1 MPINFPN
8 LYNLDLFA
16 KGGPVMFILLGFSIL
31 ALAIILIKLI
41 HFGIVRISN
50 TNGLEKIILKLN
62 GTNAKKLLNEIN
74 KIKNPIARVVEVV
87 ILTKND
93 RRFDKESRESEI
105 ERISSIQIRNLEN
118 YLGGLEVI
126 ASISPLLG
134 LFGTVLG
141 MIKAFLNLEK
151 AGSQIDPALLAGGI
165 WEALLTTAFGL
176 AIAIPALAAYHLFEN
191 KIANTKDKM
200 KDAIIRV
207 NTLLNFQKK
216 KINCT
221 KIIFFTKKKK
231 S

>member
-1 MPINFPN
+1 MPSLIN
-8 LYNLDLFA
+8 LYNLNLLA

-31 ALAIILIKLI
+31 ALFI
-41 HFGIVRISN
+41 
-50 TNGLEKIILKLN
+50 IILKLIQFSIVKVSN
-62 GTNAKKLLNEIN
+62 TSSLDKIISKLNKTNAKKLLIEIQQ
-74 KIKNPIARVVEVV
+74 IKNPIAKVVEVV
-87 ILTKND
+87 ILTKSD

-105 ERISSIQIRNLEN
+105 SRISSIQIRNLEN

-191 KIANTKDKM
+191 KISTTRDKM
-200 KDAIIRV
+200 KDSIIRT
-207 NTLLNFQKK
+207 NTLLGFKK
-216 KINCT
+216 
-221 KIIFFTKKKK
+221 
-231 S
+231 

>member
-1 MPINFPN
+1 MPSLIN
-8 LYNLDLFA
+8 LYNLNLLA

-31 ALAIILIKLI
+31 ALFI
-41 HFGIVRISN
+41 
-50 TNGLEKIILKLN
+50 IILKLIQFSIVKVSN
-62 GTNAKKLLNEIN
+62 TNALDNIISKLNKTNAKKLLIEIQQ
-74 KIKNPIARVVEVV
+74 IKNPIAKVVEVV
-87 ILTKND
+87 ILTKSD

-105 ERISSIQIRNLEN
+105 SRISSIQIRNLEN

-191 KIANTKDKM
+191 KISNTRDKM
-200 KDAIIRV
+200 KDATIRT
-207 NTLLNFQKK
+207 NTLLGFKK
-216 KINCT
+216 
-221 KIIFFTKKKK
+221 
-231 S
+231 

>member
-1 MPINFPN
+1 MPSLIN
-8 LYNLDLFA
+8 LYNLNLLA

-31 ALAIILIKLI
+31 ALFI
-41 HFGIVRISN
+41 
-50 TNGLEKIILKLN
+50 IILKLIQFSIVRVSN
-62 GTNAKKLLNEIN
+62 TNALDNIISKLNKTNAKKLLIEIQQ
-74 KIKNPIARVVEVV
+74 IKNPIAKVVEVV
-87 ILTKND
+87 IVTKSD
-93 RRFDKESRESEI
+93 RRFDKESRKSEI
-105 ERISSIQIRNLEN
+105 SRISSIQIRNLEN

-191 KIANTKDKM
+191 KISNTRNKM
-200 KDAIIRV
+200 KDATIRT
-207 NTLLNFQKK
+207 NTLLSFKK
-216 KINCT
+216 
-221 KIIFFTKKKK
+221 
-231 S
+231 

>member
-1 MPINFPN
+1 MPSLIN
-8 LYNLDLFA
+8 LYNLNLLA

-31 ALAIILIKLI
+31 ALFI
-41 HFGIVRISN
+41 
-50 TNGLEKIILKLN
+50 IILKLIQFSIVRVSKTN
-62 GTNAKKLLNEIN
+62 ALDKIISKLNKTNAKKLLIEIQQ
-74 KIKNPIARVVEVV
+74 IKNPIAKVIEVV
-87 ILTKND
+87 IVTKSD

-105 ERISSIQIRNLEN
+105 SRISSIQIRNLEN

-151 AGSQIDPALLAGGI
+151 AGSQVDPALLAGGI

-191 KIANTKDKM
+191 KISNTRDKM
-200 KDAIIRV
+200 KDATIRT
-207 NTLLNFQKK
+207 NTLLSFKK
-216 KINCT
+216 
-221 KIIFFTKKKK
+221 
-231 S
+231 

>member
-1 MPINFPN
+1 MPSLINLFNN
-8 LYNLDLFA
+8 LNLLDNLNLLA

-31 ALAIILIKLI
+31 ALFI
-41 HFGIVRISN
+41 
-50 TNGLEKIILKLN
+50 IILKLIQFSIVRVSN
-62 GTNAKKLLNEIN
+62 TNALDNIISKLNKTNAKKLLIEIQQ
-74 KIKNPIARVVEVV
+74 IKNPIAKVVEVV
-87 ILTKND
+87 IVTKSD
-93 RRFDKESRESEI
+93 RRFDKESRKSEI
-105 ERISSIQIRNLEN
+105 SRISSIQIRNLEN

-191 KIANTKDKM
+191 KISNTRNKM
-200 KDAIIRV
+200 KDATIRT
-207 NTLLNFQKK
+207 NTLLSFKK
-216 KINCT
+216 
-221 KIIFFTKKKK
+221 
-231 S
+231 

>member
-1 MPINFPN
+1 MPSLIN
-8 LYNLDLFA
+8 LYNNLNLLDNLNLLA

-31 ALAIILIKLI
+31 ALFI
-41 HFGIVRISN
+41 
-50 TNGLEKIILKLN
+50 IILKLIQFSIVRVSN
-62 GTNAKKLLNEIN
+62 TNALDNIISKLNKTNAKKLLIEIQQ
-74 KIKNPIARVVEVV
+74 IKNPIAKVVEVV
-87 ILTKND
+87 IVTKSD
-93 RRFDKESRESEI
+93 QRFDKESRKSEI
-105 ERISSIQIRNLEN
+105 SRISSIQIRNLEN

-191 KIANTKDKM
+191 KISNTRNKM
-200 KDAIIRV
+200 KDATIRT
-207 NTLLNFQKK
+207 NTLLSFKK
-216 KINCT
+216 
-221 KIIFFTKKKK
+221 
-231 S
+231 

>member
-1 MPINFPN
+1 MPSILN
-8 LYNLDLFA
+8 LYNLNLLS

-207 NTLLNFQKK
+207 NTLLNFRRKR
-216 KINCT
+216 
-221 KIIFFTKKKK
+221 
-231 S
+231 

>member
-141 MIKAFLNLEK
+141 MIKAFLNL
-151 AGSQIDPALLAGGI
+151 
-165 WEALLTTAFGL
+165 W
-176 AIAIPALAAYHLFEN
+176 N
-191 KIANTKDKM
+191 
-200 KDAIIRV
+200 
-207 NTLLNFQKK
+207 
-216 KINCT
+216 
-221 KIIFFTKKKK
+221 
-231 S
+231 